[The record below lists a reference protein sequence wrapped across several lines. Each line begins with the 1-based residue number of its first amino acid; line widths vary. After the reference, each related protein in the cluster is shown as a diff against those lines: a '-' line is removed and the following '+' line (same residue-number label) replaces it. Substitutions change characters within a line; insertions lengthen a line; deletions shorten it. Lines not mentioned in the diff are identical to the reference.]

1 MAEDIKERT
10 RIERQG
16 SRIMWF
22 VATYSYYMSMVNGI
36 CWLTIAAICG
46 SSFLAGCVDMTDA
59 SMHIVR
65 REVLVEQLC
74 SC

>member
-1 MAEDIKERT
+1 MTEDIKERT
-10 RIERQG
+10 RMERQG

-59 SMHIVR
+59 HCIVR

>member
-1 MAEDIKERT
+1 MAEDIKERS
-10 RIERQG
+10 RKECQG

-22 VATYSYYMSMVNGI
+22 VAKYSYMSMVNGI
-36 CWLTIAAICG
+36 CWFTIAAICG

-65 REVLVEQLC
+65 REVIEEQLC

>member
-1 MAEDIKERT
+1 MAENIKERT
-10 RIERQG
+10 RMERQG

-22 VATYSYYMSMVNGI
+22 VATYSYMSMVIGM

-59 SMHIVR
+59 HCKTRGHSRAAM
-65 REVLVEQLC
+65 
-74 SC
+74 